1 MKVQEFFH
9 HHYSASVGESPIAH
23 AVAVLVGTGMIIAG
37 IAFVASVVFIPL
49 GTVIGLVGLM
59 LLVAGV
65 VGHIQS
71 PVTFS
76 DAMDA
81 IVGLTGAAIAM
92 TFMLVCAAIALGL
105 AFTALFEVVQWVAR

>member
-1 MKVQEFFH
+1 MKIQAFVH
-9 HHYSASVGESPIAH
+9 RHYSTSAGESPIAH
-23 AVAVLVGTGMIIAG
+23 AVAVLTGMTLVVAG
-37 IAFVASVVFIPL
+37 IVLVASVVFAPL
-49 GTVIGLVGLM
+49 GMVIGLLGLM

-71 PVTFS
+71 PVTFT

-92 TFMLVCAAIALGL
+92 TFMLVSGAIALGL
-105 AFTALFEVVQWVAR
+105 AFTALFEVVQWVVG